1 MKIETI
7 LNPGSSSQMSSY
19 VDSADILYTFTTD
32 MLTEYVQKQ
41 KKKYYAFGAIGGGII
56 GLIVGMFIGYGL
68 KR

>member
-1 MKIETI
+1 MKIEAV
-7 LNPGSSSQMSSY
+7 LNPRSSSQMSSY

-41 KKKYYAFGAIGGGII
+41 KKKYCAFGAIGGGII
-56 GLIVGMFIGYGL
+56 GLIVGMFIGYGF